1 MKVLILAAGLGKR
14 LGLEDTPKPMY
25 KILGK
30 PILEHN
36 LLLLKKH
43 GMTDI
48 CITLHHKGDIIKD
61 YFNDGSNW
69 GVKIQYSSEK
79 DLLGTA
85 GALINA
91 KWFLSKESF
100 FVIYGDNY
108 TDINLKEM
116 LDFHLIHKPISTIGL
131 FDPKKSLNSGIAG
144 GKVLLDKDNNLLSFI
159 EGKGDEINGY
169 VNAGVYI
176 LEPQIL
182 ELIPQNPPT
191 DFGKDIFPALLKKRF
206 KLKGYI
212 THSFVLAID
221 TMEAL
226 KVAEE
231 ALTKKAINDYY
242 KNTI

>member
-1 MKVLILAAGLGKR
+1 MKTLILAAGLGKR

-25 KILGK
+25 RVLRK

-48 CITLHHKGDIIKD
+48 CITLHYKGNVIKD
-61 YFNDGSNW
+61 YFKDGSNW

-79 DLLGTA
+79 ELLGTA
-85 GALINA
+85 GALLNVR
-91 KWFLSKESF
+91 WFLGKESF
-100 FVIYGDNY
+100 FIIYGDNY

-116 LDFHLIHKPISTIGL
+116 LSFHLTHKPIATIAL

-159 EGKGDEINGY
+159 EGKQDEINGY
-169 VNAGVYI
+169 VNAGIYI
-176 LEPQIL
+176 VEPQIL
-182 ELIPQNPPT
+182 ELIPKDKPS
-191 DFGKDIFPALLKKRF
+191 DFGKDIFPKLLKEGL

-212 THSFVLAID
+212 TDGFVFAID
-221 TMEAL
+221 TIEAL
-226 KVAEE
+226 RVVEE
-231 ALTKKAINDYY
+231 ALRRK
-242 KNTI
+242 